1 MNRVL
6 NEKLGELRVVLEK
19 RGNVKFMSTD
29 PKYFLRVLNSNGE
42 MVGKALERAKELAQ
56 FLNGVD
62 QIEGG
67 VSDRV
72 AKQCK
77 AAGGKMW
84 LAQQK
89 LLDASLLADNAIY
102 ALENELKEKRS

>member
-1 MNRVL
+1 MNRLL
-6 NEKLGELRVVLEK
+6 NEKLGELKVVLEK

-29 PKYFLRVLNSNGE
+29 PKYFLRVLQSDDE
-42 MVGKALERAKELAQ
+42 TVGKALERAKELAQ

-62 QIEGG
+62 QIDGG

-89 LLDASLLADNAIY
+89 LLDASLAVSNAIY
-102 ALENELKEKRS
+102 ALENELKQRK